1 MAQTDTIPVS
11 ASVASTGKGIVYSH
25 NGYWAGWSG
34 EEALP
39 ANTEVQLFDFTSPY
53 SFLLTEIIFSANII
67 ATSANDIQFKI
78 LLNDLIV
85 YNVFETA
92 AVDRGGNLG
101 EWPKP
106 KLILPPNS
114 KVEIIMRQNE
124 DVSVTAAAIIV
135 AREL

>member
-1 MAQTDTIPVS
+1 MPDTDTIPVS
-11 ASVASTGKGIVYSH
+11 ASIASTGKGLIYAH

-34 EEALP
+34 EETLAV
-39 ANTEVQLFDFTSPY
+39 NTEVKLFDFTSPNAY
-53 SFLLTEIIFSANII
+53 LLTEIIFSANII

-85 YNVFETA
+85 YNVYETA

-106 KLILPPNS
+106 KLIIPPNNE
-114 KVEIIMRQNE
+114 VDIIMRQDE
-124 DVSVTAAAIIV
+124 SVSVTAAAIII